1 MNFFP
6 LLPDH
11 VVNHIYS
18 YYNPYR
24 NYYTKNILVEMR
36 HTFFFKKLMKE
47 LSQFVVYNQSKNM
60 RRFCKYS
67 ILQKTTSP

>member
-1 MNFFP
+1 MILFP

-11 VVNHIYS
+11 VVDHIFS

-24 NYYTKNILVEMR
+24 NYYTKNILVELR
-36 HTFFFKKLMKE
+36 QTFFFKKLMKD
-47 LSQFVVYNQSKNM
+47 LSQFVVYNQSRNM

-67 ILQKTTSP
+67 ILQRTSL